1 MMLLRRFARAAAAWA
16 AANPGKMVQLA
27 IALAILG
34 GTLVTTR
41 RLDWRALRRAAR
53 ILL

>member
-1 MMLLRRFARAAAAWA
+1 MTRLKRFARAAVAWA
-16 AANPGKMVQLA
+16 AANPGKAAQLG

-34 GTLVTTR
+34 GTLVTTK
-41 RLDWRALRRAAR
+41 RLDWRALKRAAR